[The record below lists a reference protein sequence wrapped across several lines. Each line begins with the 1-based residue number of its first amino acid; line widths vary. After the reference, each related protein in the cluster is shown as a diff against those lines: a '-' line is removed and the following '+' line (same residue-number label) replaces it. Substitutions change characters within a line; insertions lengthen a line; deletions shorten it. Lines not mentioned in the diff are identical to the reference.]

1 MPENQGRLSPLTS
14 SSGQHQEEPD
24 NSVEYYVKASK
35 EESEYVNSANNKKSL
50 YCCTCKFFV
59 ASEEACT
66 VVAGRIED
74 KAYCK
79 LYIEGGEKMSD
90 KGLDVNESITTDNS
104 YVPNTSVEPD
114 PQSELAMQKASV
126 VGGPTY
132 TEPAKLDGTG
142 NYSTTANSTTD
153 APSAGETTEPDE
165 VNKSD
170 DNMQLCNCA
179 GMSKCIG
186 CACSGCQTCDG
197 CDDSDG
203 ECCQGC
209 SCEHAMSKADTCNC
223 CTDCGSDCNGDCCND
238 CSMTTKAASK
248 EDDEAS
254 EPAPDVEELEKSV
267 DKSLWGNAFSPGIPR
282 AAVNF
287 MFKSE

>member
-1 MPENQGRLSPLTS
+1 
-14 SSGQHQEEPD
+14 
-24 NSVEYYVKASK
+24 
-35 EESEYVNSANNKKSL
+35 
-50 YCCTCKFFV
+50 
-59 ASEEACT
+59 
-66 VVAGRIED
+66 
-74 KAYCK
+74 
-79 LYIEGGEKMSD
+79 
-90 KGLDVNESITTDNS
+90 
-104 YVPNTSVEPD
+104 
-114 PQSELAMQKASV
+114 MQKASV

-132 TEPAKLDGTG
+132 TEPAKLDGTE

-153 APSAGETTEPDE
+153 APSAGDTTEPDE

-203 ECCQGC
+203 ENCQGC
-209 SCEHAMSKADTCNC
+209 SCEHGMSKAV
-223 CTDCGSDCNGDCCND
+223 
-238 CSMTTKAASK
+238 SK
-248 EDDEAS
+248 EDDEES
-254 EPAPDVEELEKSV
+254 ETSPDVEELEKSV
-267 DKSLWGNAFSPGIPR
+267 DKSLWGNAFSPGSPR

>member
-1 MPENQGRLSPLTS
+1 MPDNQGRLSPLTS
-14 SSGQHQEEPD
+14 SSGQRQEEPD

-35 EESEYVNSANNKKSL
+35 EESEYVDAANNKKSL

-104 YVPNTSVEPD
+104 YEPNTSVEPD
-114 PQSELAMQKASV
+114 PKSELAMQKASV

-132 TEPAKLDGTG
+132 TEPAKLDGTE

-209 SCEHAMSKADTCNC
+209 SCEHSMSKADTCNC
-223 CTDCGSDCNGDCCND
+223 CSDCGSDCNGDCCND

-254 EPAPDVEELEKSV
+254 EPSPDVEELEKSV